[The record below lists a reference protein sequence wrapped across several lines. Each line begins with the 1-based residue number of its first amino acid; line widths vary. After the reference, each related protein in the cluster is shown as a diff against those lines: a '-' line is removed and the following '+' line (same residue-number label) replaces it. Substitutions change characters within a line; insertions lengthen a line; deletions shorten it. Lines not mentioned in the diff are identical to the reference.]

1 MKQASIQMM
10 EINSFFTGVQQHII
24 ILNDNVSLYNL
35 INEIF
40 QSIPQTNKK
49 LLQ

>member
-1 MKQASIQMM
+1 MTKMCSPF
-10 EINSFFTGVQQHII
+10 SFFKLKRLLVQQHII

-49 LLQ
+49 